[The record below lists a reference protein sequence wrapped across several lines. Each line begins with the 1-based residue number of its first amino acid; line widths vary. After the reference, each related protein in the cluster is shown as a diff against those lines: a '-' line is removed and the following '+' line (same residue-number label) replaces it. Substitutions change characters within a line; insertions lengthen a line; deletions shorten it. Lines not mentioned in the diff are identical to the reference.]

1 MGEGSVTIES
11 AAELLNVEVRAIR
24 QWSAIGSLQ
33 IERRGDVELVHLGQV
48 KALARSPMVTGDHK
62 ENNEAACG
70 RSSAGRCRSMRR
82 ASLGCRRWPAS
93 EAEYDRRG
101 QVRVARLGAL
111 GGTVRLAAVRS
122 GRTADGQELMLEP
135 RGPRP
140 VSVDRTTIIAVAA
153 FVAASAVAWVALVTY
168 EPPMGFLGFTVG
180 WSLMMAAMMLPSIAP
195 LLLLSRGSRVGMAV
209 GYLAVWTV
217 VGLVPYV
224 AMERAMGLTV
234 PVVLGVAGLYELSP
248 LKSACLRRCRN
259 PAAFLMEH
267 YRSGAVRLGIEHGIW
282 CLGCC
287 VGLMAVLVLAASM
300 QLGWAIVIAGA
311 VFVQKVLPYGEVS
324 ARLIGVGLLVAAA
337 AVALT

>member
-1 MGEGSVTIES
+1 
-11 AAELLNVEVRAIR
+11 
-24 QWSAIGSLQ
+24 
-33 IERRGDVELVHLGQV
+33 
-48 KALARSPMVTGDHK
+48 
-62 ENNEAACG
+62 
-70 RSSAGRCRSMRR
+70 
-82 ASLGCRRWPAS
+82 
-93 EAEYDRRG
+93 
-101 QVRVARLGAL
+101 
-111 GGTVRLAAVRS
+111 
-122 GRTADGQELMLEP
+122 
-135 RGPRP
+135 
-140 VSVDRTTIIAVAA
+140 
-153 FVAASAVAWVALVTY
+153 VALVTY

-209 GYLAVWTV
+209 GYLAAWSV

-224 AMERAMGLTV
+224 AMERAMSLTV

-267 YRSGAVRLGIEHGIW
+267 YRSGAVRLGVEHGIW